1 MEGERGRSLSA
12 MTCSSLFDG
21 LVGPN
26 LCPKKCFTTSK
37 TIICVCVC
45 VCVWV
50 GGGGGGGGGGG
61 SLN

>member
-1 MEGERGRSLSA
+1 MEGERGRSLRA

-21 LVGPN
+21 LIGRN
-26 LCPKKCFTTSK
+26 LCSKKCLTTSK
-37 TIICVCVC
+37 MFMCVC
-45 VCVWV
+45 